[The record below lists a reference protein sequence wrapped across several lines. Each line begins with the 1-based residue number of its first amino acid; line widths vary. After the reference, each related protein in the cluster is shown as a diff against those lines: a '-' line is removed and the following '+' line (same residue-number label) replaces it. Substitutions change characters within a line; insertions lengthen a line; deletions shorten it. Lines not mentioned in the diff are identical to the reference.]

1 MIVEGHEEGVRRVR
15 TLQVGVALVLGVAA
29 AIVVERRDE
38 RAGVLTDGGAVRA
51 VFVDIV
57 AIVEDERQLLVSEVA
72 IGGVLACLE
81 ILAARDPEA
90 EL

>member
-1 MIVEGHEEGVRRVR
+1 MRS
-15 TLQVGVALVLGVAA
+15 LQIGIALVLGVAA

-38 RAGVLTDGGAVRA
+38 RAGVLTDSGAVRA

-57 AIVEDERQLLVSEVA
+57 PVVEDERQLLVGEVA
-72 IGGVLACLE
+72 IGGVIACLV

-90 EL
+90 EF